1 MYYSPLLLLLCCVF
15 SPLRNSLLGPE
26 RAVFYFVWGS
36 KWERLKGA
44 TAKKRPENG
53 GKGLPDP
60 HLFLGSRF
68 TALHKRHAMTPDT
81 REPGL
86 WGQTGK
92 SQFLLP
98 FLNIVFLLKSSEK
111 HFLKKENGA
120 VLINGRLFVSLLQDR
135 EKVSPVPGPTT
146 CGAKQGWR
154 NVAHPALQNKQR
166 DWSWMAAHE
175 TLPVRA
181 VMHPRGTAKSS
192 ICPRSGC
199 GRPETVRHVFREC
212 RVAGDPWAAT
222 GPLTCPSL
230 PAGEVRPLEYRVAV
244 HGVGQRL
251 ESTSRGLFTALWLT
265 LNSVKAALWTSRNL
279 LVGTRVTEP
288 LLALSGWEHLRS
300 GRPRASPIGGGR
312 GHTQEGPGHHGP

>member
-44 TAKKRPENG
+44 TAKKRPEGG

-68 TALHKRHAMTPDT
+68 TALHKRQEMTPDT

-86 WGQTGK
+86 WGQNGK

-120 VLINGRLFVSLLQDR
+120 VLINGRLFVSPLQDQGEPPPGWLHPTLHHTAGFAASDGPAETLTLR
-135 EKVSPVPGPTT
+135 PQLHPSLVVRHFAGGHRRGSGTVGGGDLARVGPT
-146 CGAKQGWR
+146 
-154 NVAHPALQNKQR
+154 
-166 DWSWMAAHE
+166 
-175 TLPVRA
+175 RA
-181 VMHPRGTAKSS
+181 
-192 ICPRSGC
+192 
-199 GRPETVRHVFREC
+199 
-212 RVAGDPWAAT
+212 
-222 GPLTCPSL
+222 
-230 PAGEVRPLEYRVAV
+230 
-244 HGVGQRL
+244 
-251 ESTSRGLFTALWLT
+251 
-265 LNSVKAALWTSRNL
+265 
-279 LVGTRVTEP
+279 
-288 LLALSGWEHLRS
+288 
-300 GRPRASPIGGGR
+300 
-312 GHTQEGPGHHGP
+312 